1 MPLDAIRTKPLSDRD
16 ILKDASGRRPDGEY
30 LHTIA
35 VYVRPW
41 ELTCVRL
48 EARSSK
54 VYDCHAPG
62 NEERPQSF
70 RPGWTPEASKLAEN
84 FRTGAIRKKWLD
96 QTAGA
101 GDP

>member
-1 MPLDAIRTKPLSDRD
+1 MSRLRLLLPRSEANACMPLDAIRTKPLSDRD

-35 VYVRPW
+35 VYVHRGSLPA
-41 ELTCVRL
+41 CG
-48 EARSSK
+48 SK

-84 FRTGAIRKKWLD
+84 FRTGAIRK
-96 QTAGA
+96 
-101 GDP
+101 